1 MCRHPARGHVSAY
14 RKVRMRGAMDFPL
27 AGVAVALRL
36 EGGVLAELAVGVS
49 GTNSRPLRLD
59 GTDALLGR
67 AVDDA
72 LLEALARLVRKQA
85 SPMRST
91 VTPSNHRRVVAA
103 TTAQRLVR
111 ELAGAAVAA

>member
-1 MCRHPARGHVSAY
+1 M
-14 RKVRMRGAMDFPL
+14 
-27 AGVAVALRL
+27 RL
-36 EGGVLAELAVGVS
+36 E
-49 GTNSRPLRLD
+49 

-72 LLEALARLVRKQA
+72 LLEALGKLVRKQV

-91 VTPSNHRRVVAA
+91 VTPSNHRRLVAA

-111 ELAGAAVAA
+111 ELAGAGVAA